1 MLKENRTTLK
11 EEKAETL
18 DDLRRCIYRMVEGV
32 RQKQFFFSVS
42 DLQRL
47 DPEFFEDNRNAVNHF
62 KDALFHMLG
71 SLQMRGVLS
80 KEMSD
85 QWKKDFIGVIMLSH
99 IFWVRGAEKE
109 STYTDLSLDDF
120 VKSQIRLLEPYLVH

>member
-1 MLKENRTTLK
+1 MLKENRTTLE

-18 DDLRRCIYRMVEGV
+18 DDLRRYIYRMVEGV
-32 RQKQFFFSVS
+32 RQEQFFFSVS

-85 QWKKDFIGVIMLSH
+85 QWRKDYIEVIMLSH
-99 IFWVRGAEKE
+99 ISWAREAEKE

>member
-1 MLKENRTTLK
+1 MLKENRTTLE

-18 DDLRRCIYRMVEGV
+18 DDLRRYIYRMVEGV
-32 RQKQFFFSVS
+32 RQEQFFFSVS

-85 QWKKDFIGVIMLSH
+85 QWKKDYIEVIMLSH
-99 IFWVRGAEKE
+99 ISWAREAEKE

-120 VKSQIRLLEPYLVH
+120 VKSRIRLLEPYLVH

>member
-1 MLKENRTTLK
+1 MLKENRTTLE

-18 DDLRRCIYRMVEGV
+18 DDLRRYIYRMVEGV
-32 RQKQFFFSVS
+32 RQEQFFFSVS

-71 SLQMRGVLS
+71 SLQMR
-80 KEMSD
+80 
-85 QWKKDFIGVIMLSH
+85 
-99 IFWVRGAEKE
+99 
-109 STYTDLSLDDF
+109 
-120 VKSQIRLLEPYLVH
+120 EPYILGKRG